1 VAKLLKDYNI
11 DMYKEIEISKEGL
24 VIIRGGK
31 GNEANNILGHRHQ

>member
-31 GNEANNILGHRHQ
+31 GNEVNNVPRHRYQ